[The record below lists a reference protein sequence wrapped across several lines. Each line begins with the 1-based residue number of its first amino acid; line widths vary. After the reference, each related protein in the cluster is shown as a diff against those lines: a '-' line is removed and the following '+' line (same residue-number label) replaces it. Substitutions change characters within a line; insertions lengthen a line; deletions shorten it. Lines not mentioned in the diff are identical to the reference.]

1 MKKSEEEKSILPVYL
16 LSAWQEY
23 ADRKIGNEKR
33 GFWTDYL
40 YYHGSG
46 FIPYTQ
52 LIYSE
57 HMDWADELSEQ
68 EERELDI
75 LKVI

>member
-1 MKKSEEEKSILPVYL
+1 MRDEEIGRRKEYLPVYL

-23 ADRKIGNEKR
+23 ADRKIGNEKKR
-33 GFWTDYL
+33 ILERITYITMAL
-40 YYHGSG
+40 G

-68 EERELDI
+68 EERGSLMT
-75 LKVI
+75 